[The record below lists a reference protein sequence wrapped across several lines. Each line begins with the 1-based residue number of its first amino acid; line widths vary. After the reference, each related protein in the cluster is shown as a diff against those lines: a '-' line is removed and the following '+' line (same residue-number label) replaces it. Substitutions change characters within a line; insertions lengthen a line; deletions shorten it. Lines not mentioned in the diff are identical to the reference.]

1 MSSQINEGRDVRVV
15 DVAPNNETSPVI
27 TAATGRRRG
36 IPVLI
41 VPFHQSQSDD
51 GRVRAATGQEISM
64 GFQGFLH
71 IEEEEKEGEDPEDAH
86 RRKWANEVM
95 RAWMTVLATIAAS
108 VTFQAGLS
116 PPGGFWQADDDQGHR
131 AGDPVLR
138 DQHWSRYL
146 VFSFMNA
153 TAFVTSLTIIVFLA
167 SERYYHTV
175 AKLLLLFLILFVDL
189 ISLIG
194 AYIAGSAGYV
204 SAVYV
209 IVITVI
215 SFLSVIYI
223 GAFTDEI
230 YGFFLRR
237 MPCMVRL
244 VESRWFPVPEEVVRG
259 LREERISSQRTARRN
274 QRGGCSACCA
284 SAPRAEG

>member
-1 MSSQINEGRDVRVV
+1 MSSEINEGRAVTVV
-15 DVAPNNETSPVI
+15 DVAPSNETPPVI
-27 TAATGRRRG
+27 TATTGRRRG

-41 VPFHQSQSDD
+41 APLLPSQRDD
-51 GRVRAATGQEISM
+51 RRARAGTGQETCM
-64 GFQGFLH
+64 GFQGFLLL
-71 IEEEEKEGEDPEDAH
+71 EEADDDRQEAH
-86 RRKWANEVM
+86 RRKWTNEVM

-138 DQHWSRYL
+138 DQHWWRYQ

-175 AKLLLLFLILFVDL
+175 AKLLVLFLILFVDL
-189 ISLIG
+189 ISLVG
-194 AYIAGSAGYV
+194 AYIAGSTGYV

-223 GAFTDEI
+223 GKFTDEI
-230 YGFFLRR
+230 SKFLWSR
-237 MPCMVRL
+237 MPCMLRL
-244 VESRWFPVPEEVVRG
+244 VQSTWFPVPAEVVRY
-259 LREERISSQRTARRN
+259 LPREERRTERRN

>member
-1 MSSQINEGRDVRVV
+1 MSSEINEGRDVTVV
-15 DVAPNNETSPVI
+15 DVAPSNETPAVI
-27 TAATGRRRG
+27 TATMGRRRG

-41 VPFHQSQSDD
+41 VPLQRQIDD
-51 GRVRAATGQEISM
+51 GPARGATGQEMSM
-64 GFQGFLH
+64 EFQSFLQL
-71 IEEEEKEGEDPEDAH
+71 EEKEEERPADAH
-86 RRKWANEVM
+86 RRKWTNEVM

-116 PPGGFWQADDDQGHR
+116 PPGGFWQADDNQGHR

-138 DQHWSRYL
+138 DQHWWRYQ

-175 AKLLLLFLILFVDL
+175 AKLLVLFLILFVDL

-194 AYIAGSAGYV
+194 AYIAGSTGYV

-223 GAFTDEI
+223 GKFTDEI
-230 YGFFLRR
+230 YGFVLRR
-237 MPCMVRL
+237 MPCMLRL
-244 VESRWFPVPEEVVRG
+244 VEQKWFPVPAEVVRG
-259 LREERISSQRTARRN
+259 AQQQREERTRTRTARGN

-284 SAPRAEG
+284 SAPRVEG